1 MIPVSLKFQAFESY
15 VHPAVVDFTK
25 LDRLFLIHGETG
37 AGKSAVLDAI
47 TYSLYGESSGGERA
61 NFRCAD
67 RQAEDIPTE
76 TEFVFSIKGKLYKF
90 TRSIK
95 IAPRSKKQEQKQD
108 CFYLDENDT
117 WIPFFENPK
126 QLSVKQKAEELLG
139 LTSEQFRQ
147 VIILPQG
154 AFEKLLTSDSAEKE
168 KILSTL
174 FNADKYTRLS
184 NQLYSLADSERK
196 TLSEKKSVLDAVL
209 KGENAAN
216 ESELGQM
223 LSDKNAELNEK
234 SFLLEDI
241 KKYLEELNENLAE
254 QQLLADKFIRL
265 DNTKNSIM
273 ELNEK
278 KSDIDK
284 LKELIARSEK
294 AGKLSPIYKEF
305 NSAFQNYSER
315 KKIAALLLQETEQ
328 LRKSRISLIEEE
340 KQLNENS
347 KNNDLNKAELM
358 RLDMLSE
365 FYEQAEP
372 TRLDYN
378 QRKKELDVIK
388 SKLDELTN
396 ILTQNTALID
406 DLKRSKIEIE
416 EEYSDK
422 PIKLKTRLDELD
434 RGKASLDKIETYKTL
449 LKKLESEQ
457 TQAERLIFDSQA
469 EISKAENKYNDALSA
484 YIKGV
489 SSSLARELA
498 EGSPC
503 PVCGSIHHPSPAHEN
518 ATTYEQDINVLR
530 SELSALQKK
539 HLELISKNESLKERI
554 RNGKSMIEDE
564 QKNIDNVLFSQEE
577 YTAVKNAISLC
588 NKKLEELKK
597 LSVQI
602 SEQEDRTSQINV
614 QINELKK
621 NYDEANE
628 KVLSSSAKLDLI
640 IKKLDRNIPD
650 LNALRVKIKELKAS
664 TEKYDEDVRQFK
676 LRKDNNAIQLS
687 AAEATGKQA
696 QSELEQAESKYMQL
710 SEAFNNQLAGS
721 SFSDVNDFLSALLSE
736 EKFNDYSTACS
747 QYNEKYTQLL
757 NTQSELMTQLEGK
770 QVPDIQSLKEKV
782 ASCESEKQELLK
794 SWAVLDDSVR
804 RLEKVIKSYK
814 KKYAEYI
821 TDKEKNDRHLSLA
834 SMMRGDKGMSFTRYV
849 LGVMLSLVTAQANHL
864 LTDVHG
870 GQFRLYRKH
879 DGDQRSKQGL
889 ELEVESALS
898 SQAVRYSVKNLSGG
912 EKFLISLALSMGLSS
927 TVQQRSGGISI
938 DSMFIDEGFGS
949 LDPRSLREAI
959 SILCGIK
966 NSRGTIGIISH
977 VKEIKE
983 IIPSCIEV
991 NKDSTG
997 SRLSL

>member
-67 RQAEDIPTE
+67 KQAENILTE
-76 TEFVFSIKGKLYKF
+76 TEFVFSLKDKMYKF

-108 CFYLDENDT
+108 CFYLDENNT
-117 WIPFFENPK
+117 WVPFFENPK

-154 AFEKLLTSDSAEKE
+154 SFEKLLTSDSAEKE

-196 TLSEKKSVLDAVL
+196 TLSEKKAVLDAVL
-209 KGENAAN
+209 KGETVTN
-216 ESELGQM
+216 EDELVQK
-223 LSDKNAELNEK
+223 LSDKKAELNDN
-234 SFLLEDI
+234 SSLLDDL
-241 KKYLEELNENLAE
+241 KKRAEALNESLAE
-254 QQLLADKFIRL
+254 QQLLAEKFIRL
-265 DNTKNSIM
+265 DNTKKSVK
-273 ELNEK
+273 ELNEQ

-284 LKELIARSEK
+284 LKELIVRSEK
-294 AGKLSPIYKEF
+294 AGKLSPIYNEY

-315 KKIAALLLQETEQ
+315 KKNAALLLQETDQ
-328 LRKSRISLIEEE
+328 LKKSRESLIEEE

-347 KNNDLNKAELM
+347 KINDFNKAELV

-372 TRLDYN
+372 ARLDYN
-378 QRKKELDVIK
+378 QRKKELDNIK

-396 ILTQNTALID
+396 SLANNTALIA
-406 DLKRSKIEIE
+406 DLKRSKNEIE

-434 RGKASLDKIETYKTL
+434 RGKTSLDKIETYKTL

-457 TQAERLIFDSQA
+457 EQAEKLILNSQA
-469 EISKAENKYNDALSA
+469 KIGKAENKYSNTLSA

-489 SSSLARELA
+489 SSSLAKELA
-498 EGSPC
+498 EGTPC
-503 PVCGSIHHPSPAHEN
+503 PVCGSIHHPSPAHET
-518 ATTYEQDINVLR
+518 ATTSEQDINKLR
-530 SELSALQKK
+530 SELSTLQKD
-539 HLELISKNESLKERI
+539 HLELVSKNQSLKERI

-564 QKNIDNVLFSQEE
+564 QKNADSVSFSQEE
-577 YTAVKNAISLC
+577 YFAVKDTISLC

-597 LSVQI
+597 LNVNI
-602 SEQEDRTSQINV
+602 SGQEDKLSQINDK
-614 QINELKK
+614 INELKK
-621 NYDEANE
+621 DYDEANE
-628 KVLSSSAKLDLI
+628 KALSSSAKLDLI
-640 IKKLDRNIPD
+640 NKKLDRNIPD
-650 LNALRVKIKELKAS
+650 LNALRLKIKNIRDS
-664 TEKYDEDVRQFK
+664 TVKYDEAVSQFK

-687 AAEATGKQA
+687 AAEATAKQA
-696 QSELEQAESKYMQL
+696 QSELVQAESKYMQL
-710 SEAFNNQLAGS
+710 SEAFNTKLTES

-736 EKFNDYSTACS
+736 EKFNEYSTECS
-747 QYNEKYTQLL
+747 QYNEKYTQLS

-782 ASCESEKQELLK
+782 TACDLEKQELLK
-794 SWAVLDDSVR
+794 SWAVLDDSVK
-804 RLEKVIKSYK
+804 RLDKVIKSYK
-814 KKYAEYI
+814 KNYSEYI
-821 TDKEKNDRHLSLA
+821 SDKEKNDRHLSLA
-834 SMMRGDKGMSFTRYV
+834 LMMRGDKGMSFTRYV

-870 GQFRLYRKH
+870 GQFRLYRKP

-959 SILCGIK
+959 SILYGIK

-977 VKEIKE
+977 VREIKE

-991 NKDSTG
+991 EKDSTG